1 MESKEFEKELQLLG
15 ARIKQLRKHRKLR
28 LLDLEMLSGIND
40 SDISRYEQGKENVEY
55 QTLFKLA
62 KALQVEINDI
72 TAYNGPLPDNGNFA
86 KVGGPQK
93 MKKGKN

>member
-55 QTLFKLA
+55 HTIYKLA
-62 KALQVEINDI
+62 NALQVEMKDVTN
-72 TAYNGPLPDNGNFA
+72 YEGPLPDNSNFV
-86 KVGGPQK
+86 KPPRLRK
-93 MKKGKN
+93 R